1 MKRGVRLLEMPT
13 RLYAASSGQ
22 RLPTGKVPLSAPAL
36 LQEGATYTTFC
47 DAFVMVFAL
56 AFADDLF
63 AALDDAPEEAPAGLA
78 AGGGFVTRLA
88 EAAGSF
94 VAMLQRWL

>member
-1 MKRGVRLLEMPT
+1 
-13 RLYAASSGQ
+13 
-22 RLPTGKVPLSAPAL
+22 
-36 LQEGATYTTFC
+36 
-47 DAFVMVFAL
+47 MVFAL

-63 AALDDAPEEAPAGLA
+63 AALDDTPQAAPAGLA
-78 AGGGFVTRLA
+78 ARGGFVTRVG

>member
-13 RLYAASSGQ
+13 RLHAASPDQ

-36 LQEGATYTTFC
+36 LQEGTTYTTFC

-63 AALDDAPEEAPAGLA
+63 AGLDDAPAAVPARPA
-78 AGGGFVTRLA
+78 AGGGFVTRLG